1 MNMIDVSNPARAR
14 AEKFREMAVPRSRIY
29 QRDPVIWARERARVE
44 LWSKQREIMESVR
57 DNKYTIVKSCHQVGK
72 SFTAA
77 LAVCWWLDT
86 HIPGT
91 AFCVTTAPTFAQVRS
106 ILWREIGAIHV
117 RASLPGKCNQTE
129 WSMNNQLVAFGRKP
143 SDHNQHGM
151 SGLHAEYMFAVI
163 DEGCGVNK
171 MMYDAISTLVTDANG
186 KQLAIGNPD
195 TTDGEFYN
203 LFKPSSSWNK
213 ISISAFD
220 SPNFTGEPVPEKVK
234 KSLIS
239 PGWQRDRAEHWGEE
253 SALYQ
258 SKVLGEFP
266 TIGDPW
272 QVIPLG
278 WANQCRYLE
287 LPSGKLPVEA
297 GVDVGAGN
305 DRTVVTIRE
314 GMKMTA
320 VYSFVD
326 PDPVK
331 TTGKVAR
338 VLREHKVTCAKV
350 DSIGVGWGI
359 YGALKSSSTVHN
371 QTGTGLTHDAEIV
384 PINVGMG
391 PTIDEA
397 DLFINRRAQ
406 MWWLGRELSR
416 KSLWDFSALTT
427 TQQDQLIHEL
437 TMPKY
442 EIVDAKGKV
451 KIEPKDKIIE
461 RLKASPDVAESALLC
476 YVPASWAADLTN
488 AQNLIAAPSL
498 LTSTSPL
505 DLFNNTGGSRIGAGG
520 GW

>member
-1 MNMIDVSNPARAR
+1 MILADTARAR
-14 AEKFREMAVPRSRIY
+14 AEKFRELTVPRERIY
-29 QRDPVIWARERARVE
+29 QRDPVFWARERASVE

-86 HIPGT
+86 HVPGT
-91 AFCVTTAPTFAQVRS
+91 AFVVTTAPTFAQVRS
-106 ILWREIGAIHV
+106 ILWREIGSLHA
-117 RASLPGKCNQTE
+117 RADLPGKCNQTE
-129 WSMNNQLVAFGRKP
+129 WSMNGQLVAFGRKP

-151 SGLHAEYMFAVI
+151 SGLHAEYMLAVI

-195 TTDGEFYN
+195 TTDGEFYQ
-203 LFKPSSSWNK
+203 LFKPSSQWNK

-278 WANQCRYLE
+278 WANQCRYVE
-287 LPSGKLPVEA
+287 APTGAPVEA

-305 DRTVVTIRE
+305 DRTVVTIRH
-314 GMKMTA
+314 GMKLTH
-320 VYSFVD
+320 VYSFVN

-331 TTGKVAR
+331 TTGQVAH
-338 VLREHKVTCAKV
+338 VLKEHGVTCAKV

-359 YGALKSSSTVHN
+359 YGALRSSSSVHN
-371 QTGTGLTHDAEIV
+371 PHEKSTTHQAEII
-384 PINVGMG
+384 PINVGMA
-391 PTIDEA
+391 PTSDNEA
-397 DLFINRRAQ
+397 LMFNRRAE

-416 KSLWDFSALTT
+416 LMHWDFSALTMQ
-427 TQQDQLIHEL
+427 QQDQLIHEL

-451 KIEPKDKIIE
+451 KIEPKEKIIE
-461 RLKASPDVAESALLC
+461 RLKASPDIAESALLC
-476 YVPASWAADLTN
+476 YVPASWAADLTG
-488 AQNLIAAPSL
+488 AQNLVTAGSL
-498 LTSTSPL
+498 LASASPL
-505 DLFNNTGGSRIGAGG
+505 DLFNSRVGGGGG

>member
-1 MNMIDVSNPARAR
+1 MIEMPTKAQ
-14 AEKFREMAVPRSRIY
+14 KFRELAVPRDMVYR
-29 QRDPVIWARERARVE
+29 RDPVRWAREVAHVE

-77 LAVCWWLDT
+77 LAVCWWLAT
-86 HIPGT
+86 HPPGS
-91 AFCVTTAPTFAQVRS
+91 AFVVTTAPTFAQVRS
-106 ILWREIGAIHV
+106 ILWREIGSLHAM
-117 RASLPGKCNQTE
+117 AELPGKCNQTE
-129 WSMNNQLVAFGRKP
+129 WSMNGQLVAFGRKP

-151 SGLHAEYMFAVI
+151 SGLHAEYMLAVI

-195 TTDGEFYN
+195 TTDGEFFQ
-203 LFKPSSSWNK
+203 LFKPSSRWNK

-220 SPNFTGEPVPEKVK
+220 SPNFTGEKVPDKVR
-234 KSLIS
+234 KSLITRD
-239 PGWQRDRAEHWGEE
+239 WQEDRAEHWGED

-266 TIGDPW
+266 EIGDPW

-278 WANQCRYLE
+278 WANQCRYIE
-287 LPSGKLPVEA
+287 APSGQRPIEA

-314 GMKMTA
+314 GMKMVA
-320 VYSFVD
+320 VYSFVN

-331 TTGKVAR
+331 TAGQITAK
-338 VLREHKVTCAKV
+338 LREHGVQVAKV

-359 YGALKSSSTVHN
+359 YGALRSSSSVHN
-371 QTGTGLTHDAEIV
+371 PQDDKPGHFAEIV
-384 PINVGMG
+384 PINVGMS
-391 PTIDEA
+391 PTSESEA
-397 DLFINRRAQ
+397 LMFNRRAE

-416 KSLWDFSALTT
+416 LSQWDFSALTAA
-427 TQQDQLIHEL
+427 QQDQLIHEL

-451 KIEPKDKIIE
+451 KIEAKEKIIE
-461 RLKASPDVAESALLC
+461 RLKASPDIAESALLC
-476 YVPASWAADLTN
+476 YVPASWAADLTI
-488 AQNLIAAPSL
+488 AQGVVASPSL
-498 LTSTSPL
+498 LTGYNPT
-505 DLFNNTGGSRIGAGG
+505 DLAFGPMSSSN

>member
-1 MNMIDVSNPARAR
+1 MISTHTAHDVARI
-14 AEKFREMAVPRSRIY
+14 FREKAVPRDVLY
-29 QRDPVIWARERARVE
+29 QRDPVLWAKEIAGVD
-44 LWSKQREIMESVR
+44 LWSKQREILESVR

-77 LAVCWWLDT
+77 LTVCWWLST
-86 HIPGT
+86 HPAGS
-91 AFCVTTAPTFAQVRS
+91 AFVVTTAPTFAQVRS
-106 ILWREIGAIHV
+106 ILWREIGALHA
-117 RASLPGKCNQTE
+117 RALLPGKCNQTE
-129 WSMNNQLVAFGRKP
+129 WSMGTQLVAIGRKP

-151 SGLHAEYMFAVI
+151 QGLHAEYMLAVI

-171 MMYDAISTLVTDANG
+171 MMYDSISSLVTDSEG

-195 TTDGEFYN
+195 TTDGEFYQ
-203 LFKPSSSWNK
+203 LFKPSSNWNK

-220 SPNFTGEPVPEKVK
+220 SPNFTGEEVPLKVR
-234 KSLIS
+234 KSLIA
-239 PGWQRDRAEHWGEE
+239 PEWQRDRAEHWGEE

-287 LPSGKLPVEA
+287 SVPGNPVEA

-305 DRTVVTIRE
+305 DRTVVTIRH
-314 GMKMTA
+314 GRKLTH
-320 VYSFVD
+320 VYSFVN

-331 TTGKVAR
+331 TTGQIAH
-338 VLREHKVTCAKV
+338 VLKEHAVTCAKV

-359 YGALKSSSTVHN
+359 YGALRSSSSVHN
-371 QTGTGLTHDAEIV
+371 HDEKATTHHAEIV
-384 PINVGMG
+384 PINVGMA
-391 PTIDEA
+391 PTSDNEA
-397 DLFINRRAQ
+397 LMFNRRAE

-416 KSLWDFSALTT
+416 LSQWDFSGLTMG
-427 TQQDQLIHEL
+427 QQDQLIHEL

-451 KIEPKDKIIE
+451 KIEPKEKIIE
-461 RLKASPDVAESALLC
+461 RLKASPDIAESALLC
-476 YVPASWAADLTN
+476 FVPASWAADITS
-488 AQNLIAAPSL
+488 AQNLISAPSL
-498 LTSTSPL
+498 LTSASPL
-505 DLFNNTGGSRIGAGG
+505 DLFDRGRASTGG
-520 GW
+520 W

>member
-1 MNMIDVSNPARAR
+1 MISSHTAYDVAQ
-14 AEKFREMAVPRSRIY
+14 KFREKAVPRSVLY
-29 QRDPVIWARERARVE
+29 QRDPVLWARERADVE
-44 LWSKQREIMESVR
+44 LWSKQKEIIESVR

-91 AFCVTTAPTFAQVRS
+91 AFVVTTAPTFAQVRS
-106 ILWREIGAIHV
+106 ILWREIGSLHA
-117 RASLPGKCNQTE
+117 RAALPGKCNQTE
-129 WSMNNQLVAFGRKP
+129 WSMGNQLVAIGRKP

-151 SGLHAEYMFAVI
+151 SGLHAEFMLAVI

-195 TTDGEFYN
+195 TTDGEFYQ

-220 SPNFTGEPVPEKVK
+220 SPNFTGEEVPMKVR
-234 KSLIS
+234 KSLIT
-239 PGWQRDRAEHWGEE
+239 PEWQRDRMEHWGEE

-258 SKVLGEFP
+258 SKILGEFP

-272 QVIPLG
+272 QVIPLE
-278 WANQCRYLE
+278 WANQCRYIE
-287 LPSGKLPVEA
+287 APAGKPVEA

-320 VYSFVD
+320 VYSFVN
-326 PDPVK
+326 PDPVL
-331 TTGKVAR
+331 TTGQVAH
-338 VLREHKVTCAKV
+338 VLREHAVQVAKV

-359 YGALKSSSTVHN
+359 YGALRSSSSVHN
-371 QTGTGLTHDAEIV
+371 PHEKNTTHHAEIV
-384 PINVGMG
+384 PINVGMA
-391 PTIDEA
+391 PTSDSQT
-397 DLFINRRAQ
+397 LFFNRRAE

-416 KSLWDFSALTT
+416 LKHWDFSALTMQ
-427 TQQDQLIHEL
+427 QQDQLIHEL

-451 KIEPKDKIIE
+451 KIEAKEKIIE
-461 RLKASPDVAESALLC
+461 RLKASPDIAESALLC
-476 YVPASWAADLTN
+476 FVPVTWAADISS
-488 AQNLIAAPSL
+488 AQALIASPSL
-498 LTSTSPL
+498 LTASTPL
-505 DLFNNTGGSRIGAGG
+505 DLFDRGRLNTGG
-520 GW
+520 W